1 MTRKYKA
8 KKYIPSKKIIS
19 NNIDKNWEYDIETN
33 MFSHTIYPNK
43 MFTPICCNRKREYI
57 ESFIDKYGK
66 KHNKKRTEVI
76 STLYPFIPT
85 EEDPRNLGY
94 NLATNRSAYNIDII
108 PNKMKSFWDTRRGK
122 RYVKYIEYRK
132 QRDANIE
139 TVKIT

>member
-1 MTRKYKA
+1 
-8 KKYIPSKKIIS
+8 
-19 NNIDKNWEYDIETN
+19 
-33 MFSHTIYPNK
+33 